1 MRIGVAG
8 IGKMGAAI
16 AARLMEVGHEV
27 AVWNRTPDKAKA
39 VAGATAVATPS
50 DLARRSEAVITIL
63 TDGAAID
70 AVYNGPAGLLSGDV
84 TGKLFIEMSTV
95 PPKVETA
102 LAPKVE
108 AKNAVFVECP
118 VGGSTTPARQGKLL
132 GLLGGDAAAAARALP
147 ILNQLCRKVEHCGPV
162 GAGSSMKLAINLP
175 LMVAWQAYGEAF
187 AIARDVG
194 WEPKRL
200 LDLFVESNGANNG
213 LKMRADMIVAMMEN
227 RDPGPTTFNIA
238 DAVKDLRTM
247 VDTGAAKGADMPA
260 TRAALSAFE
269 EANKRGLGG
278 GDGARQA
285 VYWASRARAITSQR
299 FSFTQRIGA
308 TMSVISLSQASTIVD
323 VALKKARDTNLA
335 PLTVAVLDAGGH
347 LVAFKREDKS
357 GLLRYDIAYGKAWGA
372 LGMGFGSRTLA
383 TRAGKTPQFFTMLA
397 AASGGRM
404 VTNPGGVLIRDAGGN
419 VIGACGISGDTSDKD
434 EMCAIAG
441 IEAAG
446 LKADPGAD

>member
-39 VAGATAVATPS
+39 VTGATAVATPAELAQRS
-50 DLARRSEAVITIL
+50 DAIITIL

-70 AVYNGPAGLLSGDV
+70 AVYNGPSGLLSGDV
-84 TGKLFIEMSTV
+84 KDKLFIEMSTV
-95 PPKVETA
+95 PPKIETA
-102 LAPKVE
+102 LAPKV
-108 AKNAVFVECP
+108 AGKGAVFVECP

-132 GLLGGDAAAAARALP
+132 GLLGGETTAAARALP

-247 VDTGAAKGADMPA
+247 VDTGTAKGADMPA

-269 EANKRGLGG
+269 EANKQGLGG
-278 GDGARQA
+278 GDGSRQS
-285 VYWASRARAITSQR
+285 VYWASRPKH
-299 FSFTQRIGA
+299 
-308 TMSVISLSQASTIVD
+308 QAAKI
-323 VALKKARDTNLA
+323 
-335 PLTVAVLDAGGH
+335 
-347 LVAFKREDKS
+347 
-357 GLLRYDIAYGKAWGA
+357 
-372 LGMGFGSRTLA
+372 
-383 TRAGKTPQFFTMLA
+383 
-397 AASGGRM
+397 
-404 VTNPGGVLIRDAGGN
+404 
-419 VIGACGISGDTSDKD
+419 
-434 EMCAIAG
+434 
-441 IEAAG
+441 
-446 LKADPGAD
+446 